1 MRHLFLSSARRVLGA
16 PCAIVACCTLSAAA
30 LGASSFSN
38 SLTGI
43 TGDSTLPA
51 TQAAVATAGFS
62 FFSTTG
68 LNDDFTADPTVVF
81 GPTGAVFGG
90 LFGGDG
96 GRNYMRTVEAD
107 YATVDFV
114 AEITFETS
122 DLGSQD
128 TFFGLGSGDTALFGW
143 PDWSTQFS
151 SAIFT
156 PEINDSGESLLTT
169 MFTTNDTPIFAN
181 TAEPGLG
188 SGVNRMR
195 LSYDAVSRTATFA
208 VDFNYAG
215 GAFVADASA
224 PTLNLTTLFSEPD
237 LYDAADYTV
246 WRDTLG
252 STTDLRANWNN
263 TGSSQDIVDQD
274 DYDFWKANFGLA
286 QGGGGWPGEPSRIF
300 FGGDDGVIFRD
311 FSVTVAGGSA
321 IGGVET
327 PEPSSVCLFAA
338 ALAIGACTYRGRS

>member
-1 MRHLFLSSARRVLGA
+1 MRQNFLSTLRSSLTAS
-16 PCAIVACCTLSAAA
+16 AIVACYAFSSPA

-38 SLTGI
+38 SLTGL

-51 TQAAVATAGFS
+51 TQAAVTTAGFS

-68 LNDDFTADPTVVF
+68 LNEDFTADPTVVF

-107 YATVDFV
+107 YATVNFV
-114 AEITFETS
+114 AEVTFETS
-122 DLGSQD
+122 DLDLQD
-128 TFFGLGSGDTALFGW
+128 AFFGLGTGDVALFGW

-156 PEINDSGESLLTT
+156 PEIDGNGAPLLTT
-169 MFTTNDTPIFAN
+169 MFTTNDTPIFGN
-181 TAEPGLG
+181 TPFAELG
-188 SGVNRMR
+188 AGVTRMR
-195 LSYDAVSRTATFA
+195 LTYDATAKTATFA
-208 VDFNYAG
+208 VDINYAG

-224 PTLNLTTLFSEPD
+224 PTLNLSTLFSEPD
-237 LYDAADYTV
+237 IYDAADYTV

-252 STTDLRANWNN
+252 STTDLRANWDN
-263 TGSSQDIVDQD
+263 TGASQDIVDQA

-286 QGGGGWPGEPSRIF
+286 QGGGGWPSEPSRIF
-300 FGGDDGVIFRD
+300 FGGDDGVAFRD
-311 FSVTVAGGSA
+311 FSVTVGGGSA
-321 IGGVET
+321 IGGVQT

-338 ALAIGACTYRGRS
+338 ALAIGACTCRRRS